1 MNSPDPARLAA
12 DIFDASHFD
21 GRIIACSSPAHIRA
35 AADLY
40 GVVSAPLAGARVLE
54 LGCGSGENLL
64 AFAVAYPQTQVVGVD
79 ASAQAVATGM
89 QRIQALGLR
98 NLQLHC
104 LDLPSLDENFG
115 QFDYIIAN
123 GMYGRLPPGQSDDL
137 LRICRQNLTADG
149 LAFVSYNTYPG
160 SKGQDVLREAMLLHG
175 RNATSAEELLGSA
188 RAALG
193 LFIEGIHQHNP
204 LAAVLTPAAYAARQ
218 QPDEAFARAY
228 LIGAEPACYFVAFAD
243 RVQQFGLC
251 HLGDAKPAEELPA
264 TFGAGVAM
272 NNSLLALGQPAS
284 VRQQYLDFA
293 VGRASRRSLLM
304 HHEFA
309 SVASGLPDPT
319 RLRGLYVAAD
329 LRNVPL
335 TAAEMRNGPNY
346 HAYRTHDGR
355 RVATGDMIEIHVAEV
370 LHAAWPAA
378 VAFEEL
384 AAAVPARDADPM
396 GEAHQRGVLAA
407 LESLFKWDVLRLR
420 TAADRCPEPAAL
432 TLVAGLREAA
442 QAAPARANE
451 VDWFNVWH
459 EPMTLPLTPQWR
471 FLLPHLNG
479 DNEYAQLCALLSD
492 GLARGLAGAAD
503 GNAAAPADPA
513 AIGASVAGLIEALR
527 ERGAIHASSDVWQRH
542 YAAVLADADAAQD
555 HWLALLDP
563 LVWHGLRARRLH
575 ADSGDATRQPGAAS
589 AARTAHAAST
599 LTQKDSDEYTRLFRA
614 GQYEDAATLMQKLLR
629 KTPRNARAH
638 RMLASAWEELGFL
651 AEARNALLAALRLE
665 PLNADAHTLL
675 GLVLQKSSATKQAE
689 QAFFRARAIE
699 PAHAMALANIALRL
713 WKQRRRD
720 EAEGYF
726 KQALAVNPLLASAQ
740 SNYGSLLWGQG
751 RLAEAESA
759 YRKAL
764 AANPDFFPGYSNLL
778 FSMSHQDDITVQA
791 LTEEHRKFGAR
802 AQRMVQRLPYG
813 PGARDRSPTR
823 ALRVGFVSADLRN
836 HAVASFLEPAWNALD
851 RSQFELY
858 AYSNTD
864 DEDATSERLKQHA
877 RIWRRVTGMT
887 DAALAAQI
895 RADRIDVLFDLSG
908 HTAGN
913 RLLAFAQKP
922 APIQISWL
930 GYPQSTGIAAMD
942 YYLMDKHA
950 VPLGDLASQFVEKLV
965 YMPSLSAFKPS
976 EHSGPIT
983 PLPAL
988 ANGHITFASFNR
1000 TSKIGARTV
1009 AIWSKVLHGVSGS
1022 RMLIGDV
1029 RDDATRAS
1037 LLQRFEANGIEA
1049 SRLTFRARMEM
1060 AEYLRCHAEV
1070 DIALDTYPYTGGTTT
1085 NHSLWMGV
1093 PVLTLKGEARVSA
1106 QTAGILGRN
1115 GLHDWICTSEEELV
1129 AKAVEWAGDS
1139 ARLAQLRA
1147 GMRER
1152 LNQTP
1157 SRQAAE
1163 VVRGLESAMRR
1174 MWERWTKG
1182 LPAESFSVGDA
1193 S

>member
-12 DIFDASHFD
+12 DIFDAAQFEH
-21 GRIIACSSPAHIRA
+21 RIVPCSSPAHIRA

-64 AFAVAYPQTQVVGVD
+64 AFAAAFPRTEVVGVD
-79 ASAQAVATGM
+79 VSAEAVAAGM
-89 QRIQALGLR
+89 QRVQALGLH
-98 NLQLHC
+98 NLRLQC
-104 LDLPSLDENFG
+104 LDLSSLDEHFG

-123 GMYGRLPPGQSDDL
+123 AMYGRLPPGQSDEL
-137 LRICRQNLTADG
+137 LRICRQNLSADG

-160 SKGQDVLREAMLLHG
+160 CKGQDVLREAMLLHG
-175 RNATSAEELLGSA
+175 RNATSGEEMLGSA

-193 LFIEGIHQHNP
+193 LFIEGIDQHNP
-204 LAAVLTPAAYAARQ
+204 LASVLTPAANRARQ
-218 QPDEAFARAY
+218 QSDEDFARDY
-228 LIGAEPACYFVAFAD
+228 LIGAEQACYFVAFAD

-251 HLGDAKPAEELPA
+251 HLGDAKPAEEWPA
-264 TFGAGVAM
+264 KFGAGVAM
-272 NNSLLALGQPAS
+272 HNGLLALGQPAS

-309 SVASGLPDPT
+309 SVASGLPDPA

-346 HAYRTHDGR
+346 HAYLTHDGR
-355 RVATGDMIEIHVAEV
+355 RVATGDMTEIHVAQA

-384 AAAVPARDADPM
+384 AAAVPARDADTE
-396 GEAHQRGVLAA
+396 GEAHRRGVLAA

-420 TAADRCPEPAAL
+420 TAADRCPEPAGL
-432 TLVAGLREAA
+432 TLVTGLREAA
-442 QAAPARANE
+442 QAAPTRANE
-451 VDWFNVWH
+451 LVWFNVWH
-459 EPMTLPLTPQWR
+459 EPITLPLTPRWR
-471 FLLPHLNG
+471 FLLPHLDGKN
-479 DNEYAQLCALLSD
+479 DYPQLCALLGD
-492 GLARGLAGAAD
+492 ALARGLAGAAD
-503 GNAAAPADPA
+503 DNAAPPADRA
-513 AIGASVAGLIEALR
+513 GIGATVAGLIEALR

-542 YAAVLADADAAQD
+542 YAGVLADADPARD
-555 HWLALLDP
+555 NWLGLLDP
-563 LVWHGLRARRLH
+563 LVWHGLRARRL
-575 ADSGDATRQPGAAS
+575 QAAGS
-589 AARTAHAAST
+589 AAARAANAATTAKAAAA

-614 GQYEDAATLMQKLLR
+614 GLFEDAAALMQKLLQ

-638 RMLASAWEELGFL
+638 RMLASAWEELGRF
-651 AEARNALLAALRLE
+651 ADARIALLAALQLE

-675 GLVLQKSSATKQAE
+675 GLTLQKSSAAQQADR
-689 QAFFRARAIE
+689 AFYRARAID
-699 PAHAMALANIALRL
+699 PAHAMALSNIALRL

-720 EAEGYF
+720 EAECYF
-726 KQALAVNPLLASAQ
+726 KRALAVNPLLASAQ

-751 RLAEAESA
+751 RLAEAEAA

-764 AANPDFFPGYSNLL
+764 AANPNFFPGYSNLL
-778 FSMSHQDDITVQA
+778 FSMSHQDDISVQV

-802 AQRMVQRLPYG
+802 AQKMVQRLPYG

-836 HAVASFLEPAWNALD
+836 HAVANFLEPAWNALD
-851 RSQFELY
+851 RNQFEIH
-858 AYSNTD
+858 AYSNTE

-877 RIWRRVTGMT
+877 RVWRRVTGLT

-965 YMPSLSAFKPS
+965 YLPSLSAFRPS

-988 ANGHITFASFNR
+988 TKGHVTFASFNR
-1000 TSKIGARTV
+1000 TSKIGVRTV
-1009 AIWSKVLHGVSGS
+1009 AIWSKVLHSVPGS

-1037 LLQRFEANGIEA
+1037 LLERFAENGIEA
-1049 SRLTFRARMEM
+1049 ARLTFRARMAM
-1060 AEYLRCHAEV
+1060 AEYLACHAEA

-1093 PVLTLKGEARVSA
+1093 PVLTMKGEARVSA
-1106 QTAGILGRN
+1106 QTAGILSRN
-1115 GLHDWICTSEEELV
+1115 GLHDWICTSEDELV
-1129 AKAVEWAGDS
+1129 AKAIEWAGDT

-1163 VVRGLESAMRR
+1163 VVRGLEAAMRR
-1174 MWERWTKG
+1174 MWERWAKG
-1182 LPAESFSVGDA
+1182 LPAESFTVGDA